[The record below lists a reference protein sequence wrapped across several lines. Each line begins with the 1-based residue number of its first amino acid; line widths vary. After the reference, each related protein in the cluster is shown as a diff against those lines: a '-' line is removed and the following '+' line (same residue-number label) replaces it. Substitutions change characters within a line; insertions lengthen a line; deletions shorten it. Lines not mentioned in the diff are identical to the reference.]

1 MRFRLFALM
10 LAAVAALPSDACAD
24 GLQKIPYVVRP
35 GSVPDAPDGAVRAAC
50 AKDFIAYCATD
61 RIADCI
67 AGHRGEFQPAC
78 RTAIDRAALAV
89 NPGNRQ
95 ATRQWAC
102 VQDARSFCASVQPGQ
117 GRIIQCLEDHLN
129 ELQPLCQTTLQA
141 ARTRQRSL

>member
-1 MRFRLFALM
+1 MRFRLFVLP
-10 LAAVAALPSDACAD
+10 LAAVALASATYAE

-50 AKDFIAYCATD
+50 AKDFIAYCATG

-78 RTAIDRAALAV
+78 RTAIDRAGLPAHA
-89 NPGNRQ
+89 GNGQ

-129 ELQPLCQTTLQA
+129 ELHPLCQSTLQA
-141 ARTRQRSL
+141 ARARQRSL